1 MLPKE
6 LVAEIRLLELK
17 AGRLV
22 TDALAGNYLSAFRGR
37 GMEFDEV
44 REYAAGDD
52 VRTIDGN
59 VTARLGTPYV
69 KVLREERELTMMAL
83 VDVSPSQ
90 AFGSRK
96 RTKLATAAE
105 MAAIL
110 AFLAIRSNDKVGLIA
125 FSDHVETYIPP
136 KKGRAHVWSIIS
148 TILSHQGKG
157 PGTDLGGALDFL
169 SRVVKRRATVFVIS
183 DFWAQGFETQLA
195 AAARRHDVIAAITRD
210 PTERL
215 LPEAG
220 IVLYRDL
227 ETGRESLVDTSSRRT
242 RQAYSEALA
251 ASDKRLRDV
260 FRRCGVDAFPIDAG
274 SGGGEGPST
283 VQSLAQYLRS
293 RERKR
298 RRRG

>member
-44 REYAAGDD
+44 REYTPGDD
-52 VRTIDGN
+52 VRTIDWN

-69 KVLREERELTMMAL
+69 KVLREERELTMVAL

-90 AFGSRK
+90 AFGSRR
-96 RTKLATAAE
+96 RTKLQAAAE

-110 AFLAIRSNDKVGLIA
+110 AFLAIRSNDKVGLVA
-125 FSDHVETYIPP
+125 FSDHVETFVPP

-157 PGTDLGGALDFL
+157 RGTDLGGALDFL
-169 SRVVKRRATVFVIS
+169 TRVSKRRATVFVIS
-183 DFWAQGFETQLA
+183 DFWAQGFETQLS

-210 PTERL
+210 PAERA

-220 IVLYRDL
+220 LVLYRDL
-227 ETGRESLVDTSSRRT
+227 ESGREALVDTSSRRA
-242 RQAYSEALA
+242 RESYERALVA
-251 ASDKRLRDV
+251 ADKRLQDV
-260 FRRCGVDAFPIDAG
+260 FRRCGVDSFPIEVGGAAG
-274 SGGGEGPST
+274 QGAST
-283 VQSLAQYLRS
+283 VQALARYLRL
-293 RERKR
+293 RDQKR
-298 RRRG
+298 RRHG